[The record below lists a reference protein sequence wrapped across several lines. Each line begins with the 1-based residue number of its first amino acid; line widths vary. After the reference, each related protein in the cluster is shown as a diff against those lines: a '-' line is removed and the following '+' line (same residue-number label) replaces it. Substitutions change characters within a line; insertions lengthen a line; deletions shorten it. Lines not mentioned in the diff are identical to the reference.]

1 MTLENTVSTGEETQ
15 NPTPE
20 IVEPPE
26 VTTPDAE
33 GQEPQQ
39 EKPQLSDAEREAKA
53 LKRRVDRLTQQ
64 KYQLAAEVENLRRR
78 PAAEQE
84 DRRQEPIDP
93 ATFDAEV
100 QRRAEQLARQ
110 QSTAQKVDLIEAE
123 LKKTVGASY
132 DDFIDELQS
141 AGPAARVLMN
151 NALELDDSAK
161 LLAHL
166 AGDREELDRVLR
178 LSGTKQAAYLGRL
191 SERLE
196 TKKTPAVSTAPRP
209 LTPITSRT
217 ASRSSPTLGDEDMV
231 RAIRATR

>member
-1 MTLENTVSTGEETQ
+1 MTLETNVPTDASTEISAPETVET
-15 NPTPE
+15 
-20 IVEPPE
+20 PE

-78 PAAEQE
+78 PAAEQ
-84 DRRQEPIDP
+84 DDPKQEPIDP
-93 ATFDAEV
+93 KQLEPLIE
-100 QRRAEQLARQ
+100 RRAREIAQEHSQ
-110 QSTAQKVDLIEAE
+110 QQRLDTVNAD
-123 LKKTVGASY
+123 LKKSLGASY
-132 DDFIDELQS
+132 DDFIEELSS
-141 AGPAARVLMN
+141 AGSATPVLLR
-151 NALELDDSAK
+151 NAMEMDNSTQI
-161 LLAHL
+161 LAHL
-166 AGDREELDRVLR
+166 ASDRDELDRVLR
-178 LSGTKQAAYLGRL
+178 MPPIKQAAYMGRL

-196 TKKTPAVSTAPRP
+196 SKKPAVSTAPRP